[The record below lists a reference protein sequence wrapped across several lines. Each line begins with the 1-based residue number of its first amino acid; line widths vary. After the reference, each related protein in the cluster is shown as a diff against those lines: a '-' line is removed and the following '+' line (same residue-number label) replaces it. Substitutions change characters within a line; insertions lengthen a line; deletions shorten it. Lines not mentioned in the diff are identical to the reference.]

1 MPGYTILI
9 MRRNATDRRPITLN
23 VAGWFLWSALFL
35 AIALPIGGFL
45 VSVGYVAPAWLKLN
59 VQSMQHQVEEAEKIK
74 SSQAEVQGEMERLR
88 GQLDEE
94 RKLRAEAETKLTMAE
109 TARAEATTKLT
120 DLEVEAV
127 TLKRSVATYEQMLKP
142 KLARELVQCVNFEVA
157 QTKPGTVSYGVS
169 FAKLTKSEALP
180 KLNVRI
186 RVVAG
191 DNAVALESSSS
202 GKTVTVP
209 LEKDLRVK
217 GEMAV
222 SLPADVT
229 RLIDVKA
236 LDESGKPVGY
246 CWKTF

>member
-9 MRRNATDRRPITLN
+9 MKRNATDRRPITLHL
-23 VAGWFLWSALFL
+23 AGWFLWSALFL
-35 AIALPIGGFL
+35 AIALPIAGFL

-59 VQSMQHQVEEAEKIK
+59 FQDMQHQVEEAEKIK
-74 SSQAEVQGEMERLR
+74 EESASAMEDVERAK
-88 GQLDEE
+88 GQLDQE
-94 RKLRAEAETKLTMAE
+94 RKLRAEAEAKLTMAE

-120 DLEVEAV
+120 ELEVEAV
-127 TLKRSVATYEQMLKP
+127 ALKRSVATYEQMLKP

-157 QTKPGTVSYGVS
+157 QTKPGVVAYGLS

-180 KLNVRI
+180 KLTVRV
-186 RVVAG
+186 RVVSG
-191 DNAVALESSSS
+191 DNAVALENSAS
-202 GKTVTVP
+202 GKTVTMP

-222 SLPADVT
+222 NLPADST